1 MKKDLISIIMP
12 AYKAAFYIE
21 KTLESIGIQSY
32 TNWELILVEDG
43 TDDGTKNII
52 KKFDAEVD
60 QNVVYFKNEIN
71 KGVSAT
77 RNVAASLA
85 NGKWLAFLDSDD
97 IWHKDHL
104 SVLMETALN
113 NPLHEVF
120 YSTHTKFYDKVD
132 QALLFK
138 SIADDTLKDP
148 PYLSE
153 NLPTA
158 LFNGYM
164 VQPSTM
170 MLTSKVFHSVHGFN
184 ENLRYV
190 EDFHLF
196 FKILVQGY
204 KFIYTRKN
212 TSYYKVN
219 PIGLSSNSLQ
229 INYATAKVRQEILDL
244 GWGDVDKKIML
255 NKTHEAWLL
264 VARLARKSDSE
275 IAKKAIKKALKIKIN
290 METVFFW
297 ILIHST
303 KSKK

>member
-1 MKKDLISIIMP
+1 MP
-12 AYKAAFYIE
+12 AYKAASYIE
-21 KTLESIGIQSY
+21 KTLESIGIQTYS
-32 TNWELILVEDG
+32 NWELVVVEDG
-43 TDDGTKNII
+43 TDDGTKII
-52 KKFDAEVD
+52 IDKFNSEVEQD
-60 QNVVYFKNEIN
+60 VIYFKNDVN

-77 RNVAASLA
+77 RNIAATLA
-85 NGKWLAFLDSDD
+85 NGYWLAFLDSDD

-113 NPLHEVF
+113 YLEHEVF
-120 YSTHTKFYDKVD
+120 YSTHTKFHNDVDKE
-132 QALLFK
+132 LLLK
-138 SIADDTLKDP
+138 SIDNDKLKDP
-148 PYLSE
+148 PFLSK

-170 MLTSKVFHSVHGFN
+170 MLTSKLFHSVNGFN

-196 FKILVQGY
+196 FKILVKGY

-219 PIGLSSNSLQ
+219 PGGLSSNSIQ
-229 INYATAKVRQEILDL
+229 INYATAVVRQEILDL
-244 GWGDVDKKIML
+244 GWRDVDKKIML

-264 VARLARKSDSE
+264 TARLARLGDKK
-275 IAKKAIKKALKIKIN
+275 IAKEAIKKALNIKVN
-290 METVFFW
+290 METLFFLV
-297 ILIHST
+297 LIYCAKT
-303 KSKK
+303 KQ